1 MPNGGSVE
9 IRNNR
14 LKYTEEKKSKL
25 GDWHCAMGDKT
36 FTSEAGILY
45 GSQTLVPISPLPM

>member
-1 MPNGGSVE
+1 MGVQLKSVTTDS
-9 IRNNR
+9 NTQ
-14 LKYTEEKKSKL
+14 KKKKSKL